1 MLNEAQTQFTME
13 ISIDKTALGDPVI
26 YVDGNRAG
34 KTYTF
39 GDFASACDALEDWKQ
54 IAQVIIPTE
63 GIWRHVGGFQHELK
77 ERKDRKS
84 EQTKLAQRLA
94 RIRAGLELGA
104 RQRYVFEGEDQVKF
118 DLYFKDTSRMTVP
131 DLKAALKNEDM
142 TLIAAQTKAKAQAE
156 VKAELR
162 LESFKV
168 KAKMDDEYQTAQ
180 AQEKPQVI
188 KLAYDQGRHA
198 DTRLQVLQAIACMG
212 QTVPAK
218 PVLVMSEC
226 GVDRER

>member
-54 IAQVIIPTE
+54 IAQVIIPTT
-63 GIWRHVGGFQHELK
+63 GVWRHVGGFQHELK
-77 ERKDRKS
+77 ERKDRKKS

-94 RIRAGLELGA
+94 RIRASIVLGA
-104 RQRYVFEGEDQVKF
+104 RQRYQFEGEESERYKLF
-118 DLYFKDTSRMTVP
+118 FAETSRMTEAA
-131 DLKAALKNEDM
+131 LKEALKNEDM
-142 TLIAAQTKAKAQAE
+142 TLVAAQAKAKAQAE

-162 LESFKV
+162 LESI
-168 KAKMDDEYQTAQ
+168 KAKGKMMDEYQTAQ

-188 KLAYDQGRHA
+188 KVALSQGRQA
-198 DTRLQVLQAIACMG
+198 DTRLQVLQAISCMG
-212 QTVPAK
+212 QAVPAK
-218 PVLVMSEC
+218 PVLTMAE
-226 GVDRER
+226 